1 MGITSTL
8 KDIDDQVRGSVKK
21 IGTNILTGGLAGGI
35 DLLGGG
41 DLLGGILKPPAPPP
55 APDVTGAVKEQGIA
69 NQEAA
74 RVQGKLN
81 NPNIVNPFGTQKVTY
96 DGDQPTVTQ
105 TLSPE
110 MQGILNTDLAGRQA
124 MGNLALDTTKRAGQI
139 FSQDLD
145 LSGVP
150 EVGTGADTLAKVREA
165 MLSRF
170 NIDSGRDR
178 EAVASRLIASGIPQG
193 SEAFNRE
200 MERLDRQQV
209 DARYSADLA
218 AGQEASREFGMNS
231 EARRQAIAE
240 MLLKRQTPLNE
251 IAAFRSNSQVSN
263 PFAVPQYA
271 QNANVAPT
279 PVFAGSQLMNQ
290 YNMDV
295 YNQQQAS
302 RNALLGGVFD
312 LAGAG
317 VGAMAGM

>member
-1 MGITSTL
+1 MGITSFF
-8 KDIDDQVRGSVKK
+8 KDLEDKVRDPIKK
-21 IGTNILTGGLAGGI
+21 TGEFFGTGGLSSIA
-35 DLLGGG
+35 DPLLEVIGNPF
-41 DLLGGILKPPAPPP
+41 KPPPLPPP
-55 APDVTGAVKEQGIA
+55 PDIPGAVKEQGIA

-74 RVQGKLN
+74 RIQGRLN
-81 NPNIVNPFGTQKVTY
+81 NPNVINPFGTQTVTY
-96 DGDQPTVTQ
+96 NGDQPTVTQ

-110 MQGILNTDLAGRQA
+110 MQAILNTDLQGRQA
-124 MGNLALDTTKRAGQI
+124 MGNLALDTTNRAGQI

-145 LSGVP
+145 LSGAP
-150 EVGTGADTLAKVREA
+150 EIGTGAGTRAKVREA

-170 NIDSGRDR
+170 NVDSGRDR

-209 DARYSADLA
+209 DARYGADLA

-240 MLLKRQTPLNE
+240 KLLQRQTPLNE
-251 IAAFRSNSQVSN
+251 IAAFRSGSQVSN

-271 QNANVAPT
+271 QNANVAPA